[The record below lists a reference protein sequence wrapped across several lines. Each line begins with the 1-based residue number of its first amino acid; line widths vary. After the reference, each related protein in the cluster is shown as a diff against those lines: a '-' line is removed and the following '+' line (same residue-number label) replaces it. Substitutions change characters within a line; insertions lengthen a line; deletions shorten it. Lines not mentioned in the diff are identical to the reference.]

1 MRRSVSVI
9 TGLLLVLSVAWATAQ
24 NREGGRYVFVMSKV
38 NYLKAIEDAV
48 SRAGAEGLELAEA
61 LVILCGESVK
71 ALTEENEI
79 IQRSLQNPRIKL
91 YACGLSLEQMKVD
104 ASLLPE
110 EVAVVRNGILEAMKL
125 EMDGYRKF
133 DL

>member
-1 MRRSVSVI
+1 
-9 TGLLLVLSVAWATAQ
+9 
-24 NREGGRYVFVMSKV
+24 MSKV